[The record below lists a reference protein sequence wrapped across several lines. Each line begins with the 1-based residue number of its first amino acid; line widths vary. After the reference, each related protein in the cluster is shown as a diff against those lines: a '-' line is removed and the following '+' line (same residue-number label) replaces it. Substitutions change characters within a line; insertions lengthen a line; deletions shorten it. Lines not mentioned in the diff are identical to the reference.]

1 LLELTLYS
9 NLSQVCIRTKCTRE
23 LQLWTLAHALDPDG
37 SGWVEISWLE
47 RHWPRSDRNLRTVIK
62 LGLGIFWRKVGDR
75 LYLYS
80 GVNVG
85 IALKTILGRAIHVDW
100 QDARSLKQFRAH
112 CYSSS
117 FSRERIIARSTLQKI
132 YNVTTPTLR
141 SWEQIANVQRQTNIA
156 VLELDDPLAI
166 LKVPDREVGEG
177 VWFYDNKAIWQLPN
191 TIFLKDPRTA
201 PKPSR
206 TDRKI
211 RHALQL
217 GRAPTGCR
225 LYWERED
232 KALLLLGQGKL
243 DEAYIKTKQALG
255 KGTIWQYHS

>member
-1 LLELTLYS
+1 
-9 NLSQVCIRTKCTRE
+9 
-23 LQLWTLAHALDPDG
+23 
-37 SGWVEISWLE
+37 VEIEWLA

-62 LGLGIFWRKVGDR
+62 LGLGIFWRIVENR
-75 LYLYS
+75 MYLYS
-80 GVNVG
+80 GANVG
-85 IALKTILGRAIHVDW
+85 ITLKTILGRAIHVDW
-100 QDARSLKQFRAH
+100 QDVRTQKQFKAH

-132 YNVTTPTLR
+132 YGVTTPTMR
-141 SWEQIANVQRQTNIA
+141 SWERLAHIERQTNIA

-201 PKPSR
+201 PRPTK
-206 TDRKI
+206 TDQKI
-211 RHALQL
+211 RHALHMS
-217 GRAPTGCR
+217 GAPVNDR

-232 KALLLLGQGKL
+232 KALLLLSQGKL
-243 DEAYIKTKQALG
+243 DEAYIKTKQTLG